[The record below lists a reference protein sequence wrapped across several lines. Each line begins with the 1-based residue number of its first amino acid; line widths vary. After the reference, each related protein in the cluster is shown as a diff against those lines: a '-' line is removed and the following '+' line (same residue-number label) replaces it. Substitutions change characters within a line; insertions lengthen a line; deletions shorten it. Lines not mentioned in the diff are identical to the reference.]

1 MHNSKYQTIRLC
13 VILSRRTWLVT
24 AALTVVVLC
33 LSSFIPCSASAQDFA
48 VTLYSGRVTNDI
60 WSKSLTPG
68 VEFADAYI
76 VVGAFTWTAYRLFD
90 GALSL
95 ELEGSIGKYF
105 GDQDNWEFNLPIVA
119 GRWNKFPW
127 NRYVS
132 TSFAFGIGPSYATEV
147 PPLEEVINESSQ
159 QWLIYWFGE
168 LTFGP
173 PQKNW
178 SVALRLHH
186 RSCGFGFVGEH
197 GGLNILTAGIKFR
210 W

>member
-1 MHNSKYQTIRLC
+1 MMRLC
-13 VILSRRTWLVT
+13 TNLSRIKLFVL
-24 AALTVVVLC
+24 AAFTFIVLC
-33 LSSFIPCSASAQDFA
+33 MSALMPCTASAQDFA
-48 VTLYSGRVTNDI
+48 VTLYGGRVTNDI

-76 VVGAFTWTAYRLFD
+76 VVGAFTWTAKRFFNK
-90 GALSL
+90 ALSL

-105 GDQDNWEFNLPIVA
+105 GDQDNLEFNLPIVA
-119 GRWNKFPW
+119 ARWNLFPW
-127 NRYVS
+127 NKYVA

-159 QWLIYWFGE
+159 QWLIHWFGE

-173 PQKNW
+173 PKKNW

-186 RSCGFGFVGEH
+186 RSCGFGFVGDH
-197 GGLNILTAGIKFR
+197 GGLNILTAGIKYR